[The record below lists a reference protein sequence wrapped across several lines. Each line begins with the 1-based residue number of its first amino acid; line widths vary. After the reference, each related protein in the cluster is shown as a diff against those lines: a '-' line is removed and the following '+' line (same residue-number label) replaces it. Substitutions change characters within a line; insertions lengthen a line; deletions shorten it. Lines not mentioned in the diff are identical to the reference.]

1 MRLVNIE
8 KIRYGYNV
16 KRSTDPDI
24 KLLQA
29 VADPTRLAILHQLSS
44 DGAVC
49 ACDFTA
55 CCAVHQPTVSHH
67 LRVLRE
73 AGWVNAER
81 HGTSIYYAI
90 RPEAIDRF
98 RELAAGLAPGPARPL
113 AELEIVVSIPAI
125 GHATSATP
133 PSDPALALPA
143 IDPALSTPRVDQT
156 H

>member
-1 MRLVNIE
+1 MMA
-8 KIRYGYNV
+8 NV
-16 KRSTDPDI
+16 KRPTDPDI

-29 VADPTRLAILHQLSS
+29 AADPTRLAILHQLSA

-49 ACDFTA
+49 ACDFTS

-73 AGWVNAER
+73 AGWVNSER

-98 RELAAGLAPGPARPL
+98 RELAGGLSTGPARPIS
-113 AELEIVVSIPAI
+113 ELEVVVAPV
-125 GHATSATP
+125 HAVELGQGGIAVDS
-133 PSDPALALPA
+133 SLALPA
-143 IDPALSTPRVDQT
+143 IEPAPIQADHT

>member
-1 MRLVNIE
+1 
-8 KIRYGYNV
+8 V
-16 KRSTDPDI
+16 KRPTDPDI

-44 DGAVC
+44 DGSVC
-49 ACDFTA
+49 ACDLTD

-73 AGWVNAER
+73 AGWVTAER

-98 RELAAGLAPGPARPL
+98 RELAAGFSPGPARPL
-113 AELEIVVSIPAI
+113 AELEILVTIPAVVFAADAPP
-125 GHATSATP
+125 ATAQ
-133 PSDPALALPA
+133 A
-143 IDPALSTPRVDQT
+143 DQT

>member
-1 MRLVNIE
+1 M
-8 KIRYGYNV
+8 
-16 KRSTDPDI
+16 KRPTDPDI

-29 VADPTRLAILHQLSS
+29 AADPTRLAILHQLSS

-49 ACDFTA
+49 ACDFTS

-73 AGWVNAER
+73 AGWVHAER

-98 RELAAGLAPGPARPL
+98 RELAAGLSPGPARAL
-113 AELEIVVSIPAI
+113 AELEVVISIPAFE
-125 GHATSATP
+125 HTTVAT
-133 PSDPALALPA
+133 PA
-143 IDPALSTPRVDQT
+143 IDPAMALPAIAPAPSTVRVDQT

>member
-1 MRLVNIE
+1 
-8 KIRYGYNV
+8 V
-16 KRSTDPDI
+16 KRTTDPDI

-29 VADPTRLAILHQLSS
+29 AADPTRLAILHQLSS

-49 ACDFTA
+49 ACDFTS

-73 AGWVNAER
+73 AGWVHAER

-98 RELAAGLAPGPARPL
+98 RELAAGLSPGPARAL
-113 AELEIVVSIPAI
+113 AELEVVISIPAVE
-125 GHATSATP
+125 HTTVATP
-133 PSDPALALPA
+133 ASDPAMALPA
-143 IDPALSTPRVDQT
+143 IAPASSTAQVDQT